1 MKLHFFLA
9 LALLFPDAAAAQSL
23 DQTLSGEPASPPDT
37 SGSVPLSSFEAI
49 QAPPPLGPSA
59 GGAATAPPPLRLQ
72 IDPNLSPIG
81 PFTPPP
87 PVAPR
92 IPGKEPQQ
100 PRPPAPSDWR

>member
-49 QAPPPLGPSA
+49 QAPPPL
-59 GGAATAPPPLRLQ
+59 RLQ